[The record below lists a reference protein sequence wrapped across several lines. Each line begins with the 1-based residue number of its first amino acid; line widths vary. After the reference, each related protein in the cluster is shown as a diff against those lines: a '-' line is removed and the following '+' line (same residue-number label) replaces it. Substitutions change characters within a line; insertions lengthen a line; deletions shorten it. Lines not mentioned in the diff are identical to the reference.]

1 MNLPKPARDDLRLER
16 SPRPGPRAD
25 TRLWLIRHAE
35 VEARYQGVFGGQ
47 IDMELSPRGHEQAVA
62 LARYL
67 RSKTLSAIYA
77 SPMKRVLQTLQ
88 PWVVNGVPRPTI
100 MHDLREVDFGVW
112 TGLTFGQVQDRF
124 GVSAW
129 EWLNQLESA
138 AVPNA
143 ECAATLRSRVEP
155 CLRRITH
162 NHPGQEVAIACHG
175 GVIRMM
181 LAILLDMP
189 LPRMGAF
196 QIEYA
201 SVTQVRLRPE
211 QTELQL
217 VNFTP
222 WREILP

>member
-1 MNLPKPARDDLRLER
+1 MKQSVPQPAG
-16 SPRPGPRAD
+16 SVFPPAAPPAD

-47 IDMELSPRGHEQAVA
+47 IDMELSPRGHEQAAA

-67 RSKTLSAIYA
+67 HSKTLSAIYA
-77 SPMKRVLQTLQ
+77 SPMKRVQQTLQ

-100 MHDLREVDFGVW
+100 MPDLREVDFGVW
-112 TGLTFGQVQDRF
+112 TGLTFGQVQDRY

-129 EWLNQLESA
+129 EWLNQLERA
-138 AVPNA
+138 AVPQA
-143 ECAATLRSRVEP
+143 ECAAAFRSRVEP
-155 CLRRITH
+155 CLRQIIRR
-162 NHPGQEVAIACHG
+162 HPGQEVAIACHG
-175 GVIRMM
+175 GVIRML

-189 LPRMGAF
+189 LPRTGAF

>member
-1 MNLPKPARDDLRLER
+1 VLT
-16 SPRPGPRAD
+16 D

-35 VEARYQGVFGGQ
+35 VDARYQGVFGGQ
-47 IDMELSPRGHEQAVA
+47 IDMGLSPRGHEQAAA

-67 RSKTLSAIYA
+67 RCKTVSAIYA
-77 SPMKRVLQTLQ
+77 SPMKRVQETLR

-100 MHDLREVDFGVW
+100 VPGLREVDFGVW
-112 TGLTFGQVQDRF
+112 TGLTFGQVQDQF

-129 EWLNQLESA
+129 EWLNQLERGT
-138 AVPNA
+138 VPNA
-143 ECAATLRSRVEP
+143 ECAATFRSRVEP
-155 CLRRITH
+155 CLRQIIRK
-162 NHPGQEVAIACHG
+162 HPGQEVAIACHG
-175 GVIRMM
+175 GVIRMI

-189 LPRMGAF
+189 LPRTGAF
-196 QIEYA
+196 QVEYA

-222 WREILP
+222 WRECLP

>member
-1 MNLPKPARDDLRLER
+1 MNQLVSQPVKP
-16 SPRPGPRAD
+16 SPPPPTAPSD

-47 IDMELSPRGHEQAVA
+47 IDMGLSPRGHEQAAA

-67 RSKTLSAIYA
+67 RSKTVSAIYA
-77 SPMKRVLQTLQ
+77 SPMKRVQETLR

-100 MHDLREVDFGVW
+100 VPGLREVDFGIW
-112 TGLTFGQVQDRF
+112 TGLTFGQVQDQF

-129 EWLNQLESA
+129 EWLNQLERG

-143 ECAATLRSRVEP
+143 ESAADFRSRVEP
-155 CLRRITH
+155 CLRQIIRQ
-162 NHPGQEVAIACHG
+162 HPGQEVAIACHG
-175 GVIRMM
+175 GVIRML
-181 LAILLDMP
+181 LAILLDIP
-189 LPRMGAF
+189 LSRTGAF

-201 SVTQVRLRPE
+201 SLTQVRLRPE

-222 WREILP
+222 WRECLP